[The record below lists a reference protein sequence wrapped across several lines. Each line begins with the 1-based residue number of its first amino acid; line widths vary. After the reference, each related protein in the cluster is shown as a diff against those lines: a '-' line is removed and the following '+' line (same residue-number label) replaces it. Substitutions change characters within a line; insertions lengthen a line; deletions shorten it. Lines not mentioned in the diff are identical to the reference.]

1 MKSAVTFG
9 DDNAG
14 HFLVQAGTSAGIL
27 AAGMVLNAASTAEAA
42 AAARGGRT
50 QPSKS
55 QPSKGPSL
63 AFWPDGIRMAISISM
78 QFEAGGG
85 APQGTRS
92 PLSQGG
98 FSPPGGGH
106 AGPHTPV
113 SLCVSG
119 R

>member
-14 HFLVQAGTSAGIL
+14 HCLMQAGTSAGIL

-78 QFEAGGG
+78 QFEAGGR
-85 APQGTRS
+85 APQGAHK
-92 PLSQGG
+92 PLPQEG
-98 FSPPGGGH
+98 FPPR
-106 AGPHTPV
+106 GPRRPAAHHQCAP
-113 SLCVSG
+113 
-119 R
+119 